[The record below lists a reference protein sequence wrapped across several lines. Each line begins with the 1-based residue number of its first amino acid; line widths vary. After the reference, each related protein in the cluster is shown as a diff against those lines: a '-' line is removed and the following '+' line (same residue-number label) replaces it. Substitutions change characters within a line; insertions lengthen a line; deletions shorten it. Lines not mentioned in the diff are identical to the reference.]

1 MVNLMDNFK
10 KENQFD
16 VIVIGAGLVGLSF
29 AYHLKLKHPS
39 RRVLV
44 LEKEAHVAAHQS
56 GHNSGVIHSG
66 IYYKPGSL
74 KAKNCIEG
82 YHSLIEFARKYDI
95 PHDIS
100 GKVIVASSDA
110 EIPALDMIHQRG
122 VDNGLR
128 GLKKLT
134 REELR
139 EIEPHV
145 EGRQALWVPQAGIID
160 FPLVAERLRALFE
173 NELGGTVVFNGEVKT
188 IHEDSKGVSVETDA
202 HTYRASYV
210 VSCAGL
216 QSDRVTA
223 MVDSSNDLRII
234 PFKGIYYKLR
244 PEKEYL
250 VNNLVYPVPDPKFP
264 FLGVHFTRMIGGG
277 VEAGPNAVL
286 SLKRE
291 GYEPFS
297 FSGRDSLDTFTW
309 PGFWRIAAKYGR
321 TGAGE
326 IYRSVSKKAFT
337 RALRKLI
344 PEIQEADLVPGGAGV
359 RAQAC
364 TRDGLLV
371 DDFDF
376 KFGVRTMH
384 VRNAPSPAATSCLSI
399 GNSLVQHVEKLYRP

>member
-1 MVNLMDNFK
+1 MDNFK

-29 AYHLKLKHPS
+29 AYHLKLKHPI

-376 KFGVRTMH
+376 KFGGRTMH

>member
-1 MVNLMDNFK
+1 
-10 KENQFD
+10 
-16 VIVIGAGLVGLSF
+16 
-29 AYHLKLKHPS
+29 
-39 RRVLV
+39 
-44 LEKEAHVAAHQS
+44 
-56 GHNSGVIHSG
+56 
-66 IYYKPGSL
+66 
-74 KAKNCIEG
+74 
-82 YHSLIEFARKYDI
+82 
-95 PHDIS
+95 
-100 GKVIVASSDA
+100 
-110 EIPALDMIHQRG
+110 
-122 VDNGLR
+122 
-128 GLKKLT
+128 
-134 REELR
+134 
-139 EIEPHV
+139 
-145 EGRQALWVPQAGIID
+145 QAGIID

-291 GYEPFS
+291 VYEPFS

-344 PEIQEADLVPGGAGV
+344 PEIQ
-359 RAQAC
+359 
-364 TRDGLLV
+364 
-371 DDFDF
+371 
-376 KFGVRTMH
+376 
-384 VRNAPSPAATSCLSI
+384 
-399 GNSLVQHVEKLYRP
+399 